1 MAVARRHADLD
12 AAHAGARLGLY
23 LKLVVK
29 AVFLFARHRDGLRL
43 RVLAALSDGGRIARI
58 DQRLLTVAGQA
69 ADAGGIASGVA
80 YRVGQRAADIGQN
93 VLVGMIDGVVL
104 FQRERLNGRLIRNVD
119 RHGLRVVAAA
129 VRDLRLIDVGL
140 DGHGVQNDRV
150 YARHR
155 GIFHRV
161 FERGGLLRFP
171 CEGIVDGELRF
182 GGRQLD
188 AEHRPR
194 FFPARVHADREGVG
208 VGRTAARA
216 LALAVGRRGLD
227 HLAVVI
233 IVCQI
238 RVIRRRRQHRQ
249 HLGVGIGVIVLAG
262 ILEDSG
268 VVIRVRQREGQGREI
283 QEVAVCRT
291 VSRGLGEHAA
301 CRIAVAALA
310 EADAAQRILV
320 LIIVCPRQLHII
332 RDRVYVVDFRDHVGH
347 GQQRILSVSG
357 RIRCAGAPFDII
369 LPILRVN
376 HVGRHEIEDIKA
388 AAAVLDHDTVQID
401 ARRLADAVEFAYGN
415 IGGREQHT
423 VIGCVILDIL
433 PLAHAVFFLEQLEIL
448 LGNDRKAAAV
458 PLVDRE
464 IARVAVGVCEAA
476 AHDQL
481 VVAVV
486 IHVTGGEAGAVDIRA
501 AGFEVERI
509 FAGHHLVVVRAHHDG
524 GAARLN
530 SAAAEIAPRDRQIV
544 NAVLVVVG
552 GGQAHHVRHLAAA
565 VLVERIGPRDF
576 PCAFAGIDIKVI
588 VICVMTRVQIAVTVL
603 LLQLPDLNTR
613 IVGFADVDRDL
624 VDGVAVKV
632 AGRQFNVVL
641 RRIGSIKFQCR
652 FIRSRR
658 IVILFFVLI
667 TGITQIQRHSIV
679 FMQHRRGYHTGIKI
693 RCILRCTVKH
703 IALTCAGVH
712 HAQIKIDQG
721 ALVCGYFA
729 SSILI
734 HSYIVHIDEGNIFLL
749 SLIIAGEIALYLQG
763 NRTIYVALDSN
774 RTLFRV
780 TQRTGNRSLQGVI
793 MTVKAVIGSVSFCPR
808 NSVGLKGEQLVHLRH
823 GGVGFAV
830 GRSGEAFVLLVS
842 LRRLGTETQGIEH
855 CAAGVCAAGLRRQYL
870 RGQQVQAEHQT
881 QQQGEGL
888 CTSAGTRPFRC
899 SSIHAV
905 SSFFLSGG
913 VFLFRHREQLVM
925 AQLHIAEADKDTV
938 GHGAVPVFRV
948 GKRPEADLVQIGL
961 QVQQQTGAGHK
972 VHLQHMIGQRR
983 DGGNVSSL
991 QIDTPFLRSFH
1002 K

>member
-12 AAHAGARLGLY
+12 AAHSGARLGLH
-23 LKLVVK
+23 LKLVVE

-129 VRDLRLIDVGL
+129 AVRDLRLIDVGL

-150 YARHR
+150 HARHR

-171 CEGIVDGELRF
+171 CEGIVDGKLRF

-194 FFPARVHADREGVG
+194 FLPARVHADREGVG

-216 LALAVGRRGLD
+216 LALAVCRRGLD

-291 VSRGLGEHAA
+291 VSRGFGEHAV

-310 EADAAQRILV
+310 EADAAQRILIP
-320 LIIVCPRQLHII
+320 IIACPCQPHII
-332 RDRVYVVDFRDHVGH
+332 RDRVYVVDIRDRVGH

-369 LPILRVN
+369 LPTLRVK
-376 HVGRHEIEDIKA
+376 HVGRHEIEDVKA
-388 AAAVLDHDTVQID
+388 AASVLDHDTVQID

-423 VIGCVILDIL
+423 VIGFVILDIL

-486 IHVTGGEAGAVDIRA
+486 IHVTGGEARAVDIRA

-509 FAGHHLVVVRAHHDG
+509 FAGHHFVVVRAHHDG

-576 PCAFAGIDIKVI
+576 PCAVGHVHKREI
-588 VICVMTRVQIAVTVL
+588 VICVMVCVEIAVTGL
-603 LLQLPDLNTR
+603 LLQLPNLNAR
-613 IVGFADVDRDL
+613 IVGLADVDRDL

-632 AGRQFNVVL
+632 AGRQLKIVLRHVSGPEFPGPRIGGDPAANRVLLLHSVAGIAEVQRRVVILVVL
-641 RRIGSIKFQCR
+641 VVGECKAISLKFR
-652 FIRSRR
+652 
-658 IVILFFVLI
+658 
-667 TGITQIQRHSIV
+667 
-679 FMQHRRGYHTGIKI
+679 
-693 RCILRCTVKH
+693 
-703 IALTCAGVH
+703 
-712 HAQIKIDQG
+712 
-721 ALVCGYFA
+721 
-729 SSILI
+729 
-734 HSYIVHIDEGNIFLL
+734 
-749 SLIIAGEIALYLQG
+749 
-763 NRTIYVALDSN
+763 
-774 RTLFRV
+774 
-780 TQRTGNRSLQGVI
+780 
-793 MTVKAVIGSVSFCPR
+793 
-808 NSVGLKGEQLVHLRH
+808 
-823 GGVGFAV
+823 
-830 GRSGEAFVLLVS
+830 
-842 LRRLGTETQGIEH
+842 
-855 CAAGVCAAGLRRQYL
+855 
-870 RGQQVQAEHQT
+870 
-881 QQQGEGL
+881 
-888 CTSAGTRPFRC
+888 
-899 SSIHAV
+899 
-905 SSFFLSGG
+905 
-913 VFLFRHREQLVM
+913 
-925 AQLHIAEADKDTV
+925 
-938 GHGAVPVFRV
+938 
-948 GKRPEADLVQIGL
+948 
-961 QVQQQTGAGHK
+961 
-972 VHLQHMIGQRR
+972 
-983 DGGNVSSL
+983 
-991 QIDTPFLRSFH
+991 
-1002 K
+1002 

>member
-1 MAVARRHADLD
+1 M
-12 AAHAGARLGLY
+12 
-23 LKLVVK
+23 
-29 AVFLFARHRDGLRL
+29 
-43 RVLAALSDGGRIARI
+43 
-58 DQRLLTVAGQA
+58 
-69 ADAGGIASGVA
+69 
-80 YRVGQRAADIGQN
+80 
-93 VLVGMIDGVVL
+93 
-104 FQRERLNGRLIRNVD
+104 
-119 RHGLRVVAAA
+119 
-129 VRDLRLIDVGL
+129 
-140 DGHGVQNDRV
+140 
-150 YARHR
+150 
-155 GIFHRV
+155 
-161 FERGGLLRFP
+161 
-171 CEGIVDGELRF
+171 
-182 GGRQLD
+182 
-188 AEHRPR
+188 
-194 FFPARVHADREGVG
+194 
-208 VGRTAARA
+208 
-216 LALAVGRRGLD
+216 
-227 HLAVVI
+227 
-233 IVCQI
+233 
-238 RVIRRRRQHRQ
+238 
-249 HLGVGIGVIVLAG
+249 LAG

-291 VSRGLGEHAA
+291 VSRGLGEHAV

-310 EADAAQRILV
+310 EADAAQRILI
-320 LIIVCPRQLHII
+320 LIIACPCQLHII
-332 RDRVYVVDFRDHVGH
+332 RDRVYVVDIRDHVGH

-369 LPILRVN
+369 LRLIIRVD
-376 HVGRHEIEDIKA
+376 HVGRHEIEDVKA

-401 ARRLADAVEFAYGN
+401 ARRLADAVECAYGN

-423 VIGCVILDIL
+423 VIGFVTLDIL

-448 LGNDRKAAAV
+448 LGDDRKAAAV

-464 IARVAVGVCEAA
+464 IARVAVGVCKAA

-486 IHVTGGEAGAVDIRA
+486 IHVTGGEARAVDIRA

-576 PCAFAGIDIKVI
+576 PCAFAGIDARCTKEI

-603 LLQLPDLNTR
+603 LLQLPDLNAR

-632 AGRQFNVVL
+632 AGRQFKIVL

-679 FMQHRRGYHTGIKI
+679 FMQQRRGWHTGIKI
-693 RCILRCTVKH
+693 RCILRCTVEH
-703 IALTCAGVH
+703 IALTCEGVH

-721 ALVCGYFA
+721 ALVCGYFV

-734 HSYIVHIDEGNIFLL
+734 YSYIVHIDEGNIFLL
-749 SLIIAGEIALYLQG
+749 SLIISRKIALHLQG

-793 MTVKAVIGSVSFCPR
+793 MTVKAVIGSVSVCPR
-808 NSVGLKGEQLVHLRH
+808 DSVGLKGEQLVHLRH
-823 GGVGFAV
+823 GGIGFAV

-888 CTSAGTRPFRC
+888 CAPAGTRPCRC
-899 SSIHAV
+899 SSVHAV

>member
-1 MAVARRHADLD
+1 MHRACAVAVARRHADLD
-12 AAHAGARLGLY
+12 AAHAGARLGRY
-23 LKLVVK
+23 LKLVVE
-29 AVFLFARHRDGLRL
+29 AVFLLVRHRNGLRL

-104 FQRERLNGRLIRNVD
+104 FQRERLNGRLIRNID

-171 CEGIVDGELRF
+171 CEGIVDGKLRF

-194 FFPARVHADREGVG
+194 FLPARVHADREGVG

-216 LALAVGRRGLD
+216 LALAVCRRGLD

-249 HLGVGIGVIVLAG
+249 HLGVGIGIVVLAG

-268 VVIRVRQREGQGREI
+268 IVIRVRQREGQGREI

-291 VSRGLGEHAA
+291 VSRGFGEHAV

-310 EADAAQRILV
+310 EADTAQRILV
-320 LIIVCPRQLHII
+320 LIIVCPCQPHII

-388 AAAVLDHDTVQID
+388 AAAILDHDTVQID

-423 VIGCVILDIL
+423 VIGFVILDIL

-486 IHVTGGEAGAVDIRA
+486 IHVTGGEARAVDIRA

-509 FAGHHLVVVRAHHDG
+509 FAGHHFVVVRAHHDG

-530 SAAAEIAPRDRQIV
+530 GRFAEIAPRDRQIV
-544 NAVLVVVG
+544 YAILVVVG

-576 PCAFAGIDIKVI
+576 PCAFACIDARCTKEI
-588 VICVMTRVQIAVTVL
+588 VICIMTRVQIAVTVL
-603 LLQLPDLNTR
+603 LLQLPDLNAR

-652 FIRSRR
+652 FIRSGR

-679 FMQHRRGYHTGIKI
+679 CMQHRRGWHTGIKI

-703 IALTCAGVH
+703 IALTCEGVH

-749 SLIIAGEIALYLQG
+749 SLIISRKIALHLQG
-763 NRTIYVALDSN
+763 NRTIYVALDRN

-855 CAAGVCAAGLRRQYL
+855 CASGVCAAGLRRQYL

-888 CTSAGTRPFRC
+888 CAPAGTRPCRC
-899 SSIHAV
+899 SSVHAV
-905 SSFFLSGG
+905 SSFSYPVGYSCSAIESSSSWLSSTLPKRTKIPL
-913 VFLFRHREQLVM
+913 VTALFQFFGSASGR
-925 AQLHIAEADKDTV
+925 
-938 GHGAVPVFRV
+938 
-948 GKRPEADLVQIGL
+948 KRILS
-961 QVQQQTGAGHK
+961 
-972 VHLQHMIGQRR
+972 R
-983 DGGNVSSL
+983 
-991 QIDTPFLRSFH
+991 
-1002 K
+1002 

>member
-12 AAHAGARLGLY
+12 AAHSGARLGLH
-23 LKLVVK
+23 LKLVVE
-29 AVFLFARHRDGLRL
+29 AVFLLARHRNGLRL

-69 ADAGGIASGVA
+69 AGAGGIASGVA

-119 RHGLRVVAAA
+119 RHGLRVITAAA

-171 CEGIVDGELRF
+171 CEGIVDGKLRF

-194 FFPARVHADREGVG
+194 FLPARVHADREGVG

-262 ILEDSG
+262 VLEDSG

-291 VSRGLGEHAA
+291 VSRGFGEHAV

-310 EADAAQRILV
+310 EADSAQRILI
-320 LIIVCPRQLHII
+320 LIIACPRQPHII
-332 RDRVYVVDFRDHVGH
+332 RDRACLEIRDHVGH

-369 LPILRVN
+369 LRLIRIDR
-376 HVGRHEIEDIKA
+376 VGRHEIEDIKA
-388 AAAVLDHDTVQID
+388 AASVLDHDTVQID

-423 VIGCVILDIL
+423 VIGFVILDIL

-486 IHVTGGEAGAVDIRA
+486 IHVTGGEAGAIDIRA

-509 FAGHHLVVVRAHHDG
+509 FAGHHFVVVRAHHDG

-588 VICVMTRVQIAVTVL
+588 VICVMTRVQITVTVL
-603 LLQLPDLNTR
+603 LL
-613 IVGFADVDRDL
+613 
-624 VDGVAVKV
+624 
-632 AGRQFNVVL
+632 
-641 RRIGSIKFQCR
+641 
-652 FIRSRR
+652 
-658 IVILFFVLI
+658 
-667 TGITQIQRHSIV
+667 
-679 FMQHRRGYHTGIKI
+679 
-693 RCILRCTVKH
+693 
-703 IALTCAGVH
+703 
-712 HAQIKIDQG
+712 
-721 ALVCGYFA
+721 
-729 SSILI
+729 
-734 HSYIVHIDEGNIFLL
+734 
-749 SLIIAGEIALYLQG
+749 
-763 NRTIYVALDSN
+763 
-774 RTLFRV
+774 
-780 TQRTGNRSLQGVI
+780 
-793 MTVKAVIGSVSFCPR
+793 
-808 NSVGLKGEQLVHLRH
+808 
-823 GGVGFAV
+823 
-830 GRSGEAFVLLVS
+830 
-842 LRRLGTETQGIEH
+842 
-855 CAAGVCAAGLRRQYL
+855 
-870 RGQQVQAEHQT
+870 
-881 QQQGEGL
+881 
-888 CTSAGTRPFRC
+888 
-899 SSIHAV
+899 
-905 SSFFLSGG
+905 
-913 VFLFRHREQLVM
+913 
-925 AQLHIAEADKDTV
+925 
-938 GHGAVPVFRV
+938 
-948 GKRPEADLVQIGL
+948 
-961 QVQQQTGAGHK
+961 
-972 VHLQHMIGQRR
+972 
-983 DGGNVSSL
+983 
-991 QIDTPFLRSFH
+991 
-1002 K
+1002 